1 MKNIYTWELHP
12 VNSFHRFSEQ
22 WDTLNKLHSKSP
34 LLEHRFIG
42 NVINAFSDGKERLCV
57 CYVND
62 VIVAMGIFCK
72 TKFGTWQTFQP
83 SQAPLGAWV
92 QHDNLDLDAALYH
105 LWKKLP
111 GIVFVVG
118 ITQQDPDI
126 NHKPEETKHITT
138 IPYIETARIPL
149 TDTFDSYWKERGKN
163 LRQNMRRQN
172 NKLNRDN
179 ISVRTECINNPDN
192 VASAISDYGNLE
204 SAGWKAQGGTAI
216 HKDNDQ
222 GKFYIK
228 LLTDYCQ
235 TGVGRIYKCYYNDK
249 LVAVDLCITGF
260 GKIIILKTT
269 YDETIKA
276 TSPANIMRLSYMPEL
291 FDNPDIE
298 NIEFYGKVMEWH
310 RKWSSDIREM
320 YHINY
325 KNFSLF

>member
-1 MKNIYTWELHP
+1 
-12 VNSFHRFSEQ
+12 
-22 WDTLNKLHSKSP
+22 
-34 LLEHRFIG
+34 
-42 NVINAFSDGKERLCV
+42 
-57 CYVND
+57 
-62 VIVAMGIFCK
+62 
-72 TKFGTWQTFQP
+72 
-83 SQAPLGAWV
+83 
-92 QHDNLDLDAALYH
+92 
-105 LWKKLP
+105 
-111 GIVFVVG
+111 
-118 ITQQDPDI
+118 
-126 NHKPEETKHITT
+126 
-138 IPYIETARIPL
+138 
-149 TDTFDSYWKERGKN
+149 
-163 LRQNMRRQN
+163 MRRQN